1 MTLFVQPS
9 EVASSTRGG
18 TYPDLFLPR
27 SSSADMVAIDS
38 LGPFR
43 MRRTLYFDV
52 RCVGDGIMLY
62 SDEADL
68 YATGGDVASAKEG
81 LADEL
86 RMAWEEY
93 ALCDDEE
100 MDRAAREYKRWLLE
114 NVEGPAT
121 SG

>member
-1 MTLFVQPS
+1 MTFVVGSPR
-9 EVASSTRGG
+9 VASSTRGG
-18 TYPDLFLPR
+18 TYPDLSQPR

-68 YATGGDVASAKEG
+68 YATGRDMASAKEG

-93 ALCDDEE
+93 ALCDDKEL
-100 MDRAAREYKRWLLE
+100 DRAARGYKRWLLE
-114 NVEGPAT
+114 NVEGPE
-121 SG
+121 